1 MVLKMV
7 FLQVLETNR
16 SCKEP
21 VYYSAIKGKIQP
33 VLKKLRC
40 IPFIPFFIFPSRE
53 LAAFSV

>member
-1 MVLKMV
+1 MV
-7 FLQVLETNR
+7 FLQVLETNK

-40 IPFIPFFIFPSRE
+40 IAFIPFFIFPSQE